1 MSSRVHVL
9 LRKIDEHLD
18 EVRDHYEE
26 DLASKELSDELVYA
40 IRAVIQDCQ
49 SALDW
54 TATAVKKQCGGKGKW
69 KPYFPLV
76 SESSAFPAAMEKQ
89 IPGLIGSHP
98 DVAKAFRRHQPYR
111 KGKAE
116 LGCLHKLARVEKHED
131 FTPQT
136 RHQQRW
142 VESSDSTGGI
152 RFKVGPDSTDGSGV
166 FIAPGATMNWRGRSL
181 DPRTLEPLDG
191 GPKPY
196 DETIYVD
203 WRFVDPDVP
212 VLPTL
217 EALGRLVAS
226 AVNDVRRV
234 AGL

>member
-1 MSSRVHVL
+1 MSSRVHIL

-54 TATAVKKQCGGKGKW
+54 TAAAVKKQCGGKGKW

-76 SESSAFPAAMEKQ
+76 SELKAFPAAMEKQ
-89 IPGLIGSHP
+89 IPGLIESHP

-111 KGKAE
+111 RGKAE
-116 LGCLHKLARVEKHED
+116 LGYLHKLARVEKHED

-136 RHQQRW
+136 KKETRRID
-142 VESSDSTGGI
+142 VSGPGSSVSFT
-152 RFKVGPDSTDGSGV
+152 PWDGEQGMQV
-166 FIAPGATMNWRGRSL
+166 APGAKMWMNGVEV
-181 DPRTLEPLDG
+181 DPQTFQPLGG

-196 DETIYVD
+196 TETIYVD
-203 WRFVDPDVP
+203 WRFVDPAVP

-226 AVNDVRRV
+226 AVKDVRRV